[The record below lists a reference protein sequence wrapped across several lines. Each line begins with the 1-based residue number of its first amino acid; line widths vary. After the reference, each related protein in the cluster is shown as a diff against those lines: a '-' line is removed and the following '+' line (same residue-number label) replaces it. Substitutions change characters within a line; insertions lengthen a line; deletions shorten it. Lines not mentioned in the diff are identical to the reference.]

1 MKCLVTGATGHI
13 GNVLVKKLYEKGYEV
28 DALVMKNDDYSI
40 IEPYVKIIFGNILD
54 KGMLLEVVKNY
65 DLVFHL
71 AGMVEIRFGNKK
83 QLYKVNVQGTKNVLE
98 VCQTNQ
104 IKRLIYTS
112 SVHAIEEEKNNQPI
126 KEPLIHNPKKVKGHY
141 GKTKAIATDLI
152 LNQSCPTLE
161 TVVVYPAGI
170 IGPYDYKL
178 SNFGQVFTDYLAGRL
193 TAYLKGGYNF
203 VDVRDAADGIIQ
215 AALIGR
221 DKQGYILS
229 GHAITVKE
237 LLDQIADYT
246 NKKKVRTKIAYWFI
260 KSMSYLAEFIFL
272 VLRKRPLFT
281 HYSISVLNSNHN
293 FDNTKA
299 KTELGFNPR
308 DIKESIK
315 DTVDFAKEHYLVK
328 VGKKYRMKITR

>member
-13 GNVLVKKLYEKGYEV
+13 GNVLVKKLFEKGFEV

-54 KGMLLEVVKNY
+54 KETLLEVVKGY

-98 VCQTNQ
+98 VCQANQ
-104 IKRLIYTS
+104 IKRLVYTS
-112 SVHAIEEEKNNQPI
+112 SVHAITEEKNNQPM
-126 KEPLIHNPKKVKGHY
+126 KEPLIHDYKKVKGHY
-141 GKTKAIATDLI
+141 GKTKAIATDMI
-152 LNQSCPTLE
+152 LNQNCPTLE

-237 LLDQIADYT
+237 LLDEIADYT

-272 VLRKRPLFT
+272 ILRKRPLFT
-281 HYSISVLNSNHN
+281 HYSIAVLNSNHN